1 MKHFIKSK
9 SIPNA
14 TYVVDDETEDITVSD
29 SIKITISMAKKEKD
43 DLPHNV
49 SRFSVTQVQ
58 DFSFSDGA
66 NIEAVKLGKKA
77 IPKAKTVIENTKPE
91 L

>member
-1 MKHFIKSK
+1 MKH
-9 SIPNA
+9 
-14 TYVVDDETEDITVSD
+14 
-29 SIKITISMAKKEKD
+29 KEKD

-49 SRFSVTQVQ
+49 SRFSVTQVP

-66 NIEAVKLGKKA
+66 NIEALKPGKAKQ
-77 IPKAKTVIENTKPE
+77 PKEKTVIENTKSE

>member
-1 MKHFIKSK
+1 M
-9 SIPNA
+9 
-14 TYVVDDETEDITVSD
+14 
-29 SIKITISMAKKEKD
+29 KKENTKD

-49 SRFSVTQVQ
+49 SRFSVTQVP

-66 NIEAVKLGKKA
+66 NIEAVKPGKVRQ
-77 IPKAKTVIENTKPE
+77 PKVKTVIENTKPE